1 MTVTK
6 WNVDLLYTRVDIF
19 FVKQIDVSQNVM
31 RTHEKSKSP
40 KEIIWGE
47 MPKHKQILS
56 QLSANNGY

>member
-1 MTVTK
+1 M
-6 WNVDLLYTRVDIF
+6 LYTRVDIF